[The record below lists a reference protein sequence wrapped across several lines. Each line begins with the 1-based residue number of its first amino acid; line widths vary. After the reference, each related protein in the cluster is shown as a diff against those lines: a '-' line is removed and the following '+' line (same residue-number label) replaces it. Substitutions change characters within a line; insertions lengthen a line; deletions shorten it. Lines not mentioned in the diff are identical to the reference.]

1 MGQFLAYAIGLSG
14 AALLCFATVRGVWRL
29 ANRPRNVSPRPA
41 EFPVLIWFALFGLY
55 WAALVGLAIGAW
67 ALHPVAGIIVALVI
81 VKYLEGL
88 CQWIVRRLPG

>member
-1 MGQFLAYAIGLSG
+1 MFGFAWLAGLAI
-14 AALLCFATVRGVWRL
+14 RGIWRL
-29 ANRPRNVSPRPA
+29 ANRPRNVSPRTA

>member
-1 MGQFLAYAIGLSG
+1 MLGFAWLAGLAI
-14 AALLCFATVRGVWRL
+14 RGIWRL

-67 ALHPVAGIIVALVI
+67 SLHPVAGIIVALVI

-88 CQWIVRRLPG
+88 CQWIVRLLPG